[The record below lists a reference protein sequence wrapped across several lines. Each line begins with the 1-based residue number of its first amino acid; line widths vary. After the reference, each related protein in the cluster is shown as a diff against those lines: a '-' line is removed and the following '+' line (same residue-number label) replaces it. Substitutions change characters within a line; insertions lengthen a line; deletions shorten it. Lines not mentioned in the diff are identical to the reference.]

1 MLCDIFTLKKSRGGG
16 SIINIDLQFINSG
29 AHFSKCQAAFST
41 MVSGLFFALRRKQSG
56 CSLVKSRWWETRQ
69 GFFFYLFLFLSSQ
82 LAEKHSDYRGTLKC
96 LETRR
101 RQGWR
106 SGTVPSH
113 GCVNFCALIEGTN
126 DGLAQQGSFRS
137 ETFRLEY
144 RQISIGKAI
153 CVKTVSWVECDI
165 SQHVNFLCG
174 ALCLSEMP
182 SCLSQCHIW

>member
-1 MLCDIFTLKKSRGGG
+1 MPSRFQHNGVRVIFCTETKTEWLLS
-16 SIINIDLQFINSG
+16 SE
-29 AHFSKCQAAFST
+29 
-41 MVSGLFFALRRKQSG
+41 KQ
-56 CSLVKSRWWETRQ
+56 VVRNKTR
-69 GFFFYLFLFLSSQ
+69 FFFYLFLFLSSQ